1 MCASKGRVKIKLTT
15 NKTSVLL
22 INFFLVFSLERIV
35 ALNPI
40 FVISSIILFSDI
52 FLPRATLSS
61 LFAKSILNSTIL
73 FF

>member
-22 INFFLVFSLERIV
+22 INFFVVFSLERRV

-40 FVISSIILFSDI
+40 FVINSIILFSDI
-52 FLPRATLSS
+52 FLLRATLSS

>member
-22 INFFLVFSLERIV
+22 INFFVVFLLERRV

-40 FVISSIILFSDI
+40 FVINSIILFSDI

>member
-1 MCASKGRVKIKLTT
+1 MCASKGRVKTKLTT

-22 INFFLVFSLERIV
+22 INFFVGFSILTEV

-40 FVISSIILFSDI
+40 FVINSIILFSDI
-52 FLPRATLSS
+52 FLPRGTLSS

>member
-22 INFFLVFSLERIV
+22 INFFVFFSLERRV

-52 FLPRATLSS
+52 SLLLATLSS